1 MNVRQIPLFGIGNK
15 ARSVNVSD
23 QDRLNLYVEVNQDP
37 EKHVLTMYPMP
48 GLTSFV
54 DFGAFPSRGAYQLGN
69 FNYLVNRDTLYR
81 VANDGSFVALGTL
94 LTDSGRVGMSDNG
107 IQLMIVDGPNGYIY
121 ALGLTA
127 QTISTITNV
136 TTTATMTT
144 DAAHGLSTGMQITVS
159 GATPA
164 EYNGLFTVTVT
175 GTTTLTY
182 VMGSDPGGSAA
193 PVGSY
198 VITSA
203 FTQILDADFPGG
215 DTVTFLNQR
224 FIVNEPES
232 GRFYCS
238 ALLDGASWD
247 ALDFATAE
255 SDPDNL
261 VAVIAESGQLV
272 LLGGKTSEIWG
283 DSGAA
288 DFPYAKVGGGA
299 VEWGLVAR
307 WSLAKYMNSLAFLGR
322 NRLGQVQVCLMSGAS
337 VQPISNAQVDTEL
350 TGYGDTSNATG
361 YAYMVNGHPFYQIN
375 FPSVGKSWVYDGQSR
390 SWSRLESSGG
400 LHRVQ
405 FAVQLLGVIY
415 GADYENGKLYKI
427 GPDVYTDDGQPI
439 AREFTSRHQNS
450 GNFSRLS
457 ELWIE
462 MESGVGLQ
470 LGQGVDPQ
478 VMLKISRDGGHTWGN
493 ELWASFGRV
502 GQYGRRANW
511 HRLGR
516 ARDWTMRFRVTDPVP
531 VVFVAAWGTFHS

>member
-1 MNVRQIPLFGIGNK
+1 MTVRQVPLFGIGTR

-23 QDRLNLYVEVNQDP
+23 QDRLNLYVEVNEDP

-69 FNYLVNRDTLYR
+69 FNYVVNRDTLYR
-81 VANDGSFVALGTL
+81 VANDGSTTALGTL
-94 LTDSGRVGMSDNG
+94 LTNVGRVSMSDNG
-107 IQLMIVDGPNGYIY
+107 IQLIIVDGPNGYI
-121 ALGLTA
+121 LTLATDVFA
-127 QTISTITNV
+127 QI
-136 TTTATMTT
+136 A
-144 DAAHGLSTGMQITVS
+144 
-159 GATPA
+159 
-164 EYNGLFTVTVT
+164 
-175 GTTTLTY
+175 
-182 VMGSDPGGSAA
+182 DP
-193 PVGSY
+193 
-198 VITSA
+198 
-203 FTQILDADFPGG
+203 DFPGG

-224 FIVNEPES
+224 FVINEPDT

-261 VAVIAESGQLV
+261 VAVIAESGQLT
-272 LLGGKTSEIWG
+272 LLGAKTSEIWG

-337 VQPISNAQVDTEL
+337 VQPISTPQVDTEL

-427 GPDVYTDDGQPI
+427 EPDVYTDDGQMI
-439 AREFTSRHQNS
+439 VRECTSRHQNS

-462 MESGVGLQ
+462 MENGVGLQ
-470 LGQGVDPQ
+470 LGQGEDPQ
-478 VMLKISRDGGHTWGN
+478 VMLQISRDGGHTWGN

-502 GQYGRRANW
+502 GQYNTRANW

-516 ARDWTMRFRVTDPVP
+516 ARDWTFKFRVTDPVP
-531 VVFVAAWGTFHS
+531 VVFVAAWAEFHS

>member
-1 MNVRQIPLFGIGNK
+1 MTVRQIPLFGIGNK
-15 ARSVNVSD
+15 ARSLNASA
-23 QDRLNLYVEVNQDP
+23 QDRLNLYVEVNQDA
-37 EKHVLTMYPMP
+37 ETHVLTYYPTP
-48 GLTSFV
+48 GLLTFV
-54 DFGAFPSRGAYQLGN
+54 DFGAFPSRGVWQIGN
-69 FNYLVNRDTLYR
+69 FNYIVNRDTLYR
-81 VANDGSFVALGTL
+81 VANDGTTTALGTL
-94 LTDSGRVGMSDNG
+94 LTDSGRVDMSDNG
-107 IQLMIVDGPNGYIY
+107 IQLIIVDGPNGYIY
-121 ALGLTA
+121 LLDA
-127 QTISTITNV
+127 QAQAISTITRV
-136 TTTATMTT
+136 GTTATMTT
-144 DAAHGLSTGMQITVS
+144 ASAHGLSSGMQITVS

-164 EYNGLFTVTVT
+164 QYNGLFTVTVT
-175 GTTTLTY
+175 GNNTLTY

-203 FTQILDADFPGG
+203 FTRILDTDFPGA

-224 FIVNEPES
+224 FIINEPDT

-238 ALLDGASWD
+238 GLLDGASWD

-272 LLGGKTSEIWG
+272 LLGEKTSEIWG

-322 NRLGQVQVCLMSGAS
+322 NRLGQVQVCLMAGAS
-337 VQPISNAQVDTEL
+337 VIPISNTQVDTEL

-361 YAYMVNGHPFYQIN
+361 YSYMVNGHPFYQIN
-375 FPSVGKSWVYDGQSR
+375 FPSVEKSWVYDGQSK
-390 SWSRLESSGG
+390 SWSRLESYGG

-415 GADYENGKLYKI
+415 GADFENGKLYKI
-427 GPDVYTDDGQPI
+427 EPDVYTDDGQPI

-470 LGQGVDPQ
+470 LGQGTDPQ
-478 VMLKISRDGGHTWGN
+478 VMLQISRDGGHTWGN
-493 ELWASFGRV
+493 EMWASFGEV
-502 GQYGRRANW
+502 GQYNKRANW

-516 ARDWTMRFRVTDPVP
+516 ARDWTMRFRVTDPVKT
-531 VVFVAAWGTFHS
+531 VFVSAWGTFHS